1 MIEFIGVLAAF
12 IVIFALA
19 LKKVNLGLVLLLAS
33 LILGLTSGLPLQGF
47 VEVTRLT
54 FTDYT
59 TYELILSVGFI
70 SILGNCLKETGLMVK
85 LIENLRGLL
94 SGRWLV
100 ALIPALF
107 GLLPMPGGAL
117 MSAPFNEGEADRL
130 GMNAEEKTFVN
141 VWFRHVWFF
150 ASPIFTSI
158 IMLSRVAK
166 VDLYGF
172 LALVFPLA
180 FPMALVG
187 YLFSIRGRGGARDK
201 RPVSASALAKG
212 LLPIILIV
220 VLNILG
226 TPLPVAILMGL
237 ILVLLI
243 GRMGLK
249 RSLSTVQHGVNWGI
263 LAALAGVMF
272 FRYMINESG
281 SVVLLFGGLRDAGV
295 PLLVLATVFPF
306 LIGFISGAPS
316 SGIGIG
322 VPLVMPLFASQ
333 TLPMLGVVYLSIVMG
348 YMLSP
353 LHLCLLLTN
362 SYYKSNLGK
371 VYRVLAP
378 STLIVY
384 AVGLLYFFPQI

>member
-1 MIEFIGVLAAF
+1 LIEFIGVLAAF

>member
-1 MIEFIGVLAAF
+1 LIEFIGVLAAF
-12 IVIFALA
+12 IIIFALA

-33 LILGLTSGLPLQGF
+33 LILGLKSGLSAQGF
-47 VEVTRLT
+47 LEVARLT
-54 FTDYT
+54 VTDYT
-59 TYELILSVGFI
+59 TWELILSIGFI
-70 SILGNCLKETGLMVK
+70 SILGNCLKETGIMVK
-85 LIENLRGLL
+85 LIESLRGLL

-107 GLLPMPGGAL
+107 GLMPMPGGAL

-150 ASPIFTSI
+150 ASPIFTSV

-180 FPMALVG
+180 FPMILIG
-187 YLFSIRGRGGARDK
+187 YLFSMRGRSSARDQ
-201 RPVSASALAKG
+201 RPVSASPLAKG
-212 LLPIILIV
+212 LLPVILIV

-226 TPLPVAILMGL
+226 TPLPVAILVGL
-237 ILVLLI
+237 TLVLII
-243 GRMGLK
+243 GRMELRK
-249 RSLSTVQHGVNWGI
+249 SISTITHGVHWDI
-263 LAALAGVMF
+263 LAAMAGVMF
-272 FRYMINESG
+272 FRYMIQESG
-281 SVVLLFGGLRDAGV
+281 SVMLLFSGLRDAGV
-295 PLLVLATVFPF
+295 PLLVLVTVFPF
-306 LIGFISGAPS
+306 LIGFISGVPS

-322 VPLVMPLFASQ
+322 IPLVMPLFASQ
-333 TLPMLGVVYLSIVMG
+333 TLSNLSVVYLSIVMG

-362 SYYKSNLGK
+362 SYYRSSLEK
-371 VYRVLAP
+371 VYRMLVP

-384 AVGLLYFFPQI
+384 AIGLLYLFPQL

>member
-1 MIEFIGVLAAF
+1 LIEFIGVLASF

-33 LILGLTSGLPLQGF
+33 LILGVTSGLPLQGF
-47 VEVTRLT
+47 MEVTRLT

-70 SILGNCLKETGLMVK
+70 SILGNCLKETGLMVR

-117 MSAPFNEGEADRL
+117 MSAPFNEGEAERL

-150 ASPIFTSI
+150 ASPIFISI

-180 FPMALVG
+180 LPMVLVG
-187 YLFSIRGRGGARDK
+187 YLFSLRGRGGARDQ

-212 LLPIILIV
+212 LLPIVLIV

-226 TPLPVAILMGL
+226 TPLPVAILVGL

-249 RSLSTVQHGVNWGI
+249 RSLSTVWHGVNWGI

-281 SVVLLFGGLRDAGV
+281 SVVLLFSGLRDAGV
-295 PLLVLATVFPF
+295 PLLILATIFPF
-306 LIGFISGAPS
+306 LIGFISGAPA

-322 VPLVMPLFASQ
+322 IPLIMPLFASQ
-333 TLPMLGVVYLSIVMG
+333 TLTMLGVVYLSIVMG

-371 VYRVLAP
+371 VYRVLMP
-378 STLIVY
+378 STLILY
-384 AVGLLYFFPQI
+384 AVGLLYFLPQI